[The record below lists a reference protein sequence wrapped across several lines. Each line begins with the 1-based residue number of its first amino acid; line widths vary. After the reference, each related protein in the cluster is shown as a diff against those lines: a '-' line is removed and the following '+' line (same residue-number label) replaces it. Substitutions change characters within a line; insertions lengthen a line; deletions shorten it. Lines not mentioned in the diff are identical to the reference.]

1 MISISREEVL
11 HIASLSKIEVSEEEI
26 PQLIKD
32 LQEVL
37 SYAARVQEVAAN
49 IPETSVKNIN
59 VMREDEAIA
68 TDPEPLLANVPVR
81 EGDLVVV
88 PVVLEGE

>member
-1 MISISREEVL
+1 MIKVSREEVV
-11 HIASLSKIEVSEEEI
+11 HIASLSKIELSEEEI
-26 PQLIKD
+26 PQLIND

-37 SYAARVQEVAAN
+37 TYAARVQEMAAN
-49 IPETSVKNIN
+49 IQGASVKNIN

-68 TDPEPLLANVPVR
+68 TDPAPLLANVPVR